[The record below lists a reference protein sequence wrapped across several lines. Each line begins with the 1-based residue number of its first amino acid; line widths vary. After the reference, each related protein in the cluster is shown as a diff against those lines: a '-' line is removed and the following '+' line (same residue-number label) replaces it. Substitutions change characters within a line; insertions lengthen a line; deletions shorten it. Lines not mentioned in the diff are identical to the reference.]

1 VPAGVAVSIST
12 FWFLFLGANGVS
24 FPFLSLYLRENLGLS
39 GTEVGLVGMVPPL
52 VGIAAQPLFGQV
64 ADRSGRRTHVL
75 ALLCFGTAVFGACL
89 SLPATFAGVLLAIF
103 AMAVFASPLG
113 PTAMSV
119 SLGALAETGAHR
131 FGRLRLFGSLGF
143 VLAAVST
150 PLAIDALQ
158 AWRGLAAR
166 VDLPS
171 EPGLGAIFLGFGALS
186 AAAGIAALR
195 IPAGGALG
203 ARASSRDW
211 RALRSNR
218 PFLTQLAFSFSAFAC
233 LEGPMFLFPVFVREH
248 GGDLGTVSR
257 MWLLMTLLE
266 VPLLLAS
273 SAALRRFGPRAL
285 FFVGL
290 SAAGLRWVLCGFSDD
305 LRVLY
310 AAQLLH
316 GVAVAGFLGPAFYVD
331 SVVPERLRST
341 GQAGVAL
348 ATSLGVVL
356 SVASGGWLV
365 EHVGIAAPY
374 RLGGIGAIALAA
386 LIPFALPSTPRYAEI
401 SGTSTE

>member
-1 VPAGVAVSIST
+1 MPAGVAVSIST

-39 GTEVGLVGMVPPL
+39 GTQVGLVGMVPPL

-75 ALLCFGTAVFGACL
+75 ALLCFGSALFGACVA
-89 SLPATFAGVLLAIF
+89 LPASFAGVLVAIF
-103 AMAVFASPLG
+103 AMAVFSSPLG

-143 VLAAVST
+143 VIAAVST
-150 PLAIDALQ
+150 PVAIDAVQ
-158 AWRGLAAR
+158 AWRGVAAGAGA
-166 VDLPS
+166 PS

-195 IPAGGALG
+195 IPPGAALQV
-203 ARASSRDW
+203 RASSSDW
-211 RALRSNR
+211 LALRENR
-218 PFLTQLAFSFSAFAC
+218 PFLLQLAFSFSSFVFI
-233 LEGPMFLFPVFVREH
+233 EGPMFLFPVFVRAH

-257 MWLLMTLLE
+257 MWLLMTALE

-285 FFVGL
+285 FFAGL
-290 SAAGLRWVLCGFSDD
+290 SASGLRWALCGFADD

-316 GVAVAGFLGPAFYVD
+316 GVAVAGFLGPAFYAD
-331 SVVPERLRST
+331 AVVPERLRST

-356 SVASGGWLV
+356 SVAAGGWLV
-365 EHVGIAAPY
+365 EHVGVSAPY
-374 RLGGIGAIALAA
+374 RLGGLGALALA
-386 LIPFALPSTPRYAEI
+386 TLIPFALPPTPPARAEA
-401 SGTSTE
+401 